1 MRDRVMKEEI
11 LKWLSKIE
19 EELKSVKATEK
30 KGKEFLENINAY
42 VKDCKYFLEK
52 GDLVLSF
59 ESIVWSWA
67 YLEISKELKLIE

>member
-1 MRDRVMKEEI
+1 MRDRIMKEEI

>member
-1 MRDRVMKEEI
+1 MKDRVTKEEI

-19 EELKSVKATEK
+19 EELKNAKPTKE

-67 YLEISKELKLIE
+67 YFEIGKDLKLIE